1 MPVKRYAVRS
11 KPRRENKKRRVRR
24 DRKIT
29 ASAGPPTR
37 ELIRVDMKSKQA
49 MSRAPRR
56 LSANGEAGKT
66 QRSASVPVFR
76 HPKTELEA
84 AIQRYVDFF
93 EFAPIAYVSFDRVGR
108 IQEINLA
115 AANLLGGSRSSL
127 IGRPFALHVT
137 KEYGGA
143 FLKHL
148 LRCRSSYS
156 RVETELLVKKRNGEI
171 ILARLASSP
180 MTSSMKDGALLY
192 ETAIVD
198 LTERKRFEEKIQ
210 RSEERYRTLFDLVPV
225 AVYTCDANGA
235 IREYNR
241 RAAKLWGREPGRN
254 GEKPRF
260 CGSYKIYYP
269 DGRYMPHEEC
279 PMARALRG
287 EKLKTED
294 LEIIVERPDGERR
307 HVIPAPRILK
317 NVQGKITGAINSL
330 FDITE
335 RKCAEVAAMRLAAVV
350 QSSHDAIAAKTLNGI
365 ITDWNQGAERIFGYK
380 PKEIIG
386 KSVLTLIPK
395 DRQDEEKG
403 ILRRIRH
410 GESLDHYETV
420 RCRKDGKLIDVSLTI
435 SPIKGP
441 KGEIVGVSKIARDIT
456 NQKQTER
463 RLAEQARLLNLTNDA
478 IIVRDHQDQIVYWNR
493 GAEEMY
499 GFLAKEAL
507 GKITHEL
514 LQTAKPENLGKI
526 RKKLERENYW
536 SGELI
541 HTRKD
546 GKTMTVL
553 SRWTLDRD
561 VRGRPALVLE
571 TNTNV
576 TVRKRAEQQQRA
588 LYQFAQLQ
596 HIATNVGEIHDASLD
611 AILSAMDCHRASILL
626 FDKEN
631 VMRFV
636 AWRGLSEKYR
646 KAVEGHSPWKPDAKN
661 PKPVCIND
669 VDIANIPKPLKS
681 TIRSEGIR
689 AAAFIPLVSSQKL
702 IGKFM
707 TYYDAP
713 HVFTDDELKLAT
725 TIATQLAQAIEHK
738 RDEQAL
744 RESEAQLR
752 ATVEQATAGVARCD
766 TKGGIV
772 FANRTLCKMLGY
784 TESELIG
791 KSIAEVT
798 QRDSGKES
806 MRLFQRMI
814 RDCKPFD
821 IETRYVRKDGSIMW
835 ADVSASAVREPNGKA
850 QSVVAVIVDI
860 TARKKVEE
868 ALQRSNEA
876 LEELVDQRTKA
887 LSLTNAELKAEITRR
902 KGLEGEILEV
912 SDREQQR
919 LAQELH
925 DGLCQHLTAVAFMA
939 RSVGLRLKNH
949 RVIEVKDVEKIAE
962 LVNNAATDTRNLS
975 RALHRFD
982 VDAAGLVE
990 ALEDLVDREMWRTP
1004 CRLEVKPSFH
1014 LNDDTVATHMY
1025 RIAREAVINANKHA
1039 QARQIVVKLERS
1051 GQRQMALSVTDD
1063 GVGVQKGGNGARG
1076 LGFHIMNY
1084 RARLMGGQL
1093 KVESLEKGGTRV
1105 ACYAPDG
1112 TIESNKGKK
1121 RAPAPLSA
1129 KLAKALKT

>member
-1 MPVKRYAVRS
+1 MPLKRHAVQNEA
-11 KPRRENKKRRVRR
+11 RRENRKRRPRR

-29 ASAGPPTR
+29 ASAGPTPR

-49 MSRAPRR
+49 TSRARWK
-56 LSANGEAGKT
+56 LSANGKVGKKK
-66 QRSASVPVFR
+66 RSVSAPVFS

-84 AIQRYVDFF
+84 AIQPYV
-93 EFAPIAYVSFDRVGR
+93 G
-108 IQEINLA
+108 
-115 AANLLGGSRSSL
+115 
-127 IGRPFALHVT
+127 
-137 KEYGGA
+137 
-143 FLKHL
+143 
-148 LRCRSSYS
+148 
-156 RVETELLVKKRNGEI
+156 
-171 ILARLASSP
+171 
-180 MTSSMKDGALLY
+180 
-192 ETAIVD
+192 
-198 LTERKRFEEKIQ
+198 LTERERFEERIQ

-225 AVYTCDANGA
+225 AVYTCDANGV
-235 IREYNR
+235 IRDYNR
-241 RAAKLWGREPGRN
+241 RAVELWGREPGQN

-269 DGRYMPHEEC
+269 DGRYMPHKEC
-279 PMARALRG
+279 PVARLLRG
-287 EKLKTED
+287 EKLKAED
-294 LEIIVERPDGERR
+294 LEIVVERPDGERR
-307 HVIPAPRILK
+307 HVIPAPRIFT
-317 NVQGKITGAINSL
+317 NTHGKITGAINSL

-335 RKCAEVAAMRLAAVV
+335 RKTAEAAAMRLAAVV
-350 QSSHDAIAAKTLNGI
+350 QSSHDAVAAKTLNGI
-365 ITDWNQGAERIFGYK
+365 ITDWNQSAERIFGYK

-386 KSVLTLIPK
+386 KSILTLIPK
-395 DRQDEEKG
+395 DRQDEEQE

-410 GESLDHYETV
+410 GESLEHYETV
-420 RCRKDGKLIDVSLTI
+420 RRRKNGQLIDVSLTI
-435 SPIKGP
+435 SPIKSA

-463 RLAEQARLLNLTNDA
+463 RLAEQARLLDLSNDA
-478 IIVRDHQDQIVYWNR
+478 IIVRDYRDRIVYWNR

-499 GFLAKEAL
+499 GFSAKEAL
-507 GKITHEL
+507 GRITHEL
-514 LQTAKPENLGKI
+514 LQTAHPENLEKI
-526 RKKLERENYW
+526 RKKLERDHRW
-536 SGELI
+536 AGELV

-546 GKTMTVL
+546 GITITVF

-561 VRGRPALVLE
+561 VRGRPRSILE
-571 TNTNV
+571 TNTDI
-576 TVRKRAEQQQRA
+576 TARKRAEQQQRA

-596 HIATNVGEIHDASLD
+596 HIATNVGEIHGASLD
-611 AILSAMDCHRASILL
+611 AILSAMDCHRAAILL
-626 FDKEN
+626 FDKGK

-636 AWRGLSEKYR
+636 AWRGLSERYR

-669 VDIANIPKPLKS
+669 VNIADIPRPLKS

-689 AAAFIPLVSSQKL
+689 AAAFIPLISSQKL

-713 HVFTDDELKLAT
+713 HVFTDDEVKLGT

-738 RDEQAL
+738 RDEEAL
-744 RESEAQLR
+744 RQSEARLR

-766 TKGGIV
+766 TNGRIV

-784 TESELIG
+784 PESELIG
-791 KSIAEVT
+791 KNVADVT
-798 QRDSGKES
+798 YRDDRKKT

-814 RDCKPFD
+814 QLGKPFE
-821 IETRYVRKDGSIMW
+821 IEKRYVRKNGSLLW
-835 ADVSASAVREPNGKA
+835 ADVSASAVREPSGKA
-850 QSVVAVIVDI
+850 KSVVAVIVDI

-868 ALQRSNEA
+868 ALQKSNAA
-876 LEELVDQRTKA
+876 LEALVDQRTKA
-887 LSLTNAELKAEITRR
+887 LSVANAELKGEIERR
-902 KGLEGEILEV
+902 KGLEGEILEI

-925 DGLCQHLTAVAFMA
+925 DGICQHLTAVAFMA
-939 RSVGLRLKNH
+939 RSVGLRLRNH
-949 RVIEVKDVEKIAE
+949 RVIEVEDIEKIAE

-1004 CRLEVKPSFH
+1004 CRLEIKPSFH
-1014 LNDDTVATHMY
+1014 LGDDTVAAHLY

-1051 GQRQMALSVTDD
+1051 EQRQLVLSVTDD
-1063 GVGVQKGGNGARG
+1063 GVGIQKARNGARG

-1084 RARLMGGQL
+1084 RAGLIGGQL
-1093 KVESLEKGGTRV
+1093 KVESPEKGGTRV
-1105 ACYAPDG
+1105 ACYLPNER
-1112 TIESNKGKK
+1112 IESNKRK
-1121 RAPAPLSA
+1121 RGAPARLSA
-1129 KLAKALKT
+1129 KLTKALSTLI